1 MTRAMLDR
9 SVVALLVLA
18 VLGGVGLWRLVSW
31 SIEAN
36 ELAADASTTAEQQM
50 QLQLMWLLPY
60 MVGPA
65 AATLLFAALIGLPLV
80 VGARYAAIVRSRSVG
95 RAGDAAATPHTGM
108 EPVG

>member
-36 ELAADASTTAEQQM
+36 ELAADASTTAE
-50 QLQLMWLLPY
+50 
-60 MVGPA
+60 
-65 AATLLFAALIGLPLV
+65 
-80 VGARYAAIVRSRSVG
+80 
-95 RAGDAAATPHTGM
+95 
-108 EPVG
+108 E